1 MHYDRRFHSFLILWT
16 SQTLSRLGSSLT
28 PFALVL
34 WSYGETSS
42 ALATAGLT
50 VSLYIPCDGTSRRA

>member
-50 VSLYIPCDGTSRRA
+50 VYTGSS